1 MSNIG
6 GKKREVNL
14 RESADY
20 PKKVGLFE
28 AKVIAVNP
36 TIEEYKALF
45 DIELK
50 EDSKATDY
58 LSESRDGNKTLRL
71 DFWLE
76 EIKSKER
83 FKLTFFLEDK
93 IKENK
98 EGTKKQYINNVG
110 VCSWAVDPNDL
121 LSWFVK
127 RDYRVA
133 FVGEEELYEF
143 MRTWLG
149 NLDSRDP
156 ETTLQLEWKKLM
168 NGNVRDIKAQIDG
181 EWVTNVVA
189 LATIVTKEKDGETK
203 EYQGVYNRLFLPS
216 YSLKQFRLVDYTES
230 RNISPILRKEQRDCK
245 GAHEKFIHK
254 VAGQYGC
261 KDFYVLK
268 ELSEY
273 KSEDNLVASDSVI
286 SDDGPD
292 L

>member
-14 RESADY
+14 RDSADY

-36 TIEEYKALF
+36 TIEEYKTLF

-50 EDSKATDY
+50 DDSKATEY
-58 LSESRDGNKTLRL
+58 LGESRDGNKTLRL

-93 IKENK
+93 IKDNK
-98 EGTKKQYINNVG
+98 DGTKKQYINNVG

-121 LSWFVK
+121 LDWFVK

-149 NLDSRDP
+149 NLDYRDA

-168 NGNVRDIKAQIDG
+168 NGNIRDIKAQIDG
-181 EWVTNVVA
+181 EWATNVVA
-189 LATIVTKEKDGETK
+189 LATIVTREKDGETK
-203 EYQGVYNRLFLPS
+203 EYQGVYNRMFLPA
-216 YSLKQFRLVDYTES
+216 YSLKQFRVVDYTVNKNLS
-230 RNISPILRKEQRDCK
+230 VVLRKQQRELK
-245 GAHEKFIHK
+245 GLHEKFIHK
-254 VAGQYGC
+254 VAGEYGC

-268 ELSEY
+268 ELAEY
-273 KSEDNLVASDSVI
+273 KSEDNLVASDVVI